1 MTTVT
6 AGGSDGSD
14 GKPKKGRRRAR
25 KKLQDRTR
33 ALSVPADL
41 RRSEVLR
48 LALCLTPITA
58 IAVRLEM
65 TRGQVA
71 RILDEPEVRTGIA
84 AAERTAMRDA
94 IARRRQLTRRA
105 VEVMAEE
112 LESEHGHVR
121 LRAAELIMSGSGA
134 DAPKRFDIGILA
146 GSTDA
151 ELWRELEELEDA
163 LGESAD
169 DPASPPP
176 PALEA
181 DTSTKPGPT

>member
-1 MTTVT
+1 MTEPNQ
-6 AGGSDGSD
+6 
-14 GKPKKGRRRAR
+14 KPKRRLR

-33 ALSVPADL
+33 AMSVPADL

-48 LALCLTPITA
+48 LALCLMPITT
-58 IAVRLEM
+58 IAARLEM
-65 TRGQVA
+65 TRGQVS
-71 RILDEPEVRTGIA
+71 RMLDEPDVRAAIA
-84 AAERTAMRDA
+84 EAERTAMRDA

-134 DAPKRFDIGILA
+134 DAPKKFDIGILA

-151 ELWRELEELEDA
+151 ELWRELEELEGERSDERSDPEPHDA
-163 LGESAD
+163 LPSDASKPEEPSAR
-169 DPASPPP
+169 
-176 PALEA
+176 
-181 DTSTKPGPT
+181 